1 MSVSPSQ
8 SLTIW
13 GVEQVTALRNEQQ
26 SSVVIT
32 GVKRVVAELTY
43 LAMPVVALVES
54 VARGAIAL
62 IAKLIT
68 YVLPEGLRDRFH
80 EQVYAHL
87 AAGSIGSAAFGM
99 ISIACV
105 FQNLYKPKID
115 LPELVNQTTPCLTPN
130 SG

>member
-1 MSVSPSQ
+1 MSISPSQ
-8 SLTIW
+8 SVTIW
-13 GVEQVTALRNEQQ
+13 GVEKITALRNEQQ
-26 SSVVIT
+26 SSTVIT

-43 LAMPVVALVES
+43 LAMPAIALVES

-68 YVLPEGLRDRFH
+68 YILPGALGEKVH

-87 AAGSIGSAAFGM
+87 AAGSIGSAAFGL
-99 ISIACV
+99 ISIACI

-115 LPELVNQTTPCLTPN
+115 LPDLVNQTTPCLTPN
-130 SG
+130 QP